1 KIMTTLLLAG
11 DVGGTKTN
19 FAFYD
24 NEKSSPVFEKSYRNH
39 DFSDMASLLLRL
51 GQDSGA
57 TASMLSLAVA
67 GAIRNGVCHMPNLGW
82 YIDSDQLTASFG
94 FDRVN
99 LINDLEANAYGINSL
114 ASGQFALINAGQP
127 QADGNSALIAA
138 GTGLGEAILFNTG
151 GSIHVA
157 ASEGGHT
164 DFAPQNE
171 EQLALWQYLHK
182 RHKHVSWE
190 RVVSGHG
197 LENIYDFLKCEQHF
211 PELGGMADLVA
222 EGGDPA
228 AIIAESALNE
238 TSDICMRAMD
248 IFMTAYGA
256 EAGNLAL
263 KTLATGGL
271 YIGGGIAPKILPAFL
286 NGAFMSAFL
295 NKGRFSTWMAEIQ
308 VKVILE
314 PKTAL
319 LGAATYLSTHMIKE

>member
-1 KIMTTLLLAG
+1 MTTLLLAG

-24 NEKSSPVFEKSYRNH
+24 NEKSFPVFEKSYRNH
-39 DFSDMASLLLRL
+39 DFSDMASLLFQLS
-51 GQDSGA
+51 QDSGA

-82 YIDSDQLTASFG
+82 YIDSVQLATSFG
-94 FDRVN
+94 FDRVV
-99 LINDLEANAYGINSL
+99 LMNDLEANAYGINSL
-114 ASGQFALINAGQP
+114 ASEQFAFINAGQP
-127 QADGNSALIAA
+127 QAEGNSALIAA

-151 GSIHVA
+151 GSTHVA

-182 RHKHVSWE
+182 RYKHVSWE

-197 LENIYDFLKCEQHF
+197 LKNIYDFLKSEQNF
-211 PELGGMADLVA
+211 PELVGMADLVA
-222 EGGDPA
+222 EGADPA